1 MAKRRLSA
9 RRGGGLKLSSGAIA
23 AVGLAA
29 VGVGVIAFTAAPAP
43 PAEEG
48 ANASLGDDALAT
60 GVVGGLAFA
69 GYAPAA
75 LAGQAAPITTDGEGL
90 TQDTTTIPAPD
101 GFALP
106 IFVARPAGDGPWPVV
121 VVASEIFG
129 VHEYIRDLCRRLAR
143 AGFAAVAPAF
153 FSRVE
158 DPAGLTDMS
167 RIQQIVGA
175 AGYEQVMGDVSATLD
190 WVNQQLW
197 ANGDKV
203 GITGFCWGG
212 KVVWQ
217 AAARFDAIDA
227 GVAWYGRLAPAADA
241 TPEQAAAGAPWPVDL
256 AQEISGV
263 VIGNYGSADGGI
275 PNDTVAAM
283 NAALEAAGQTES
295 GIKLYE
301 GAPHGFHADYRPGY
315 RPAEAA
321 DGWARLLALF
331 EAKLR

>member
-1 MAKRRLSA
+1 MPNLIRPEGPEPEDFRFSRR
-9 RRGGGLKLSSGAIA
+9 
-23 AVGLAA
+23 
-29 VGVGVIAFTAAPAP
+29 
-43 PAEEG
+43 
-48 ANASLGDDALAT
+48 ALAT
-60 GVVGGLAFA
+60 GMVGGLVFA

-75 LAGQAAPITTDGEGL
+75 LARQAAPITTDGEGL
-90 TQDTTTIPAPD
+90 TQEQVTVEAPD

-129 VHEYIRDLCRRLAR
+129 VHEYIRDLCRRLAQ

-190 WVNQQLW
+190 WTSQQLW

-217 AAARFDAIDA
+217 ACARFAVLDAAWPGTDA
-227 GVAWYGRLAPAADA
+227 SRLRPRPHRNRRPPAG
-241 TPEQAAAGAPWPVDL
+241 PGLSIWPT
-256 AQEISGV
+256 I
-263 VIGNYGSADGGI
+263 
-275 PNDTVAAM
+275 
-283 NAALEAAGQTES
+283 
-295 GIKLYE
+295 
-301 GAPHGFHADYRPGY
+301 
-315 RPAEAA
+315 
-321 DGWARLLALF
+321 
-331 EAKLR
+331 